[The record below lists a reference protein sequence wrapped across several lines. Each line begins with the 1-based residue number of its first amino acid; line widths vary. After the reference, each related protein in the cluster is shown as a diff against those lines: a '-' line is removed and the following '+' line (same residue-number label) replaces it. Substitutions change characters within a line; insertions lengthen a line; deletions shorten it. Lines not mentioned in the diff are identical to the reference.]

1 MQPLEK
7 AGKVF
12 QKNPLFMAKNLMLK
26 GIICTI
32 KMEIYAHEYMRAPAG
47 PCEKLWPAA
56 ADRRWIST
64 FF

>member
-1 MQPLEK
+1 MKIIVDFP
-7 AGKVF
+7 G
-12 QKNPLFMAKNLMLK
+12 LFVY
-26 GIICTI
+26 IICTI

>member
-1 MQPLEK
+1 MIVDFP
-7 AGKVF
+7 G
-12 QKNPLFMAKNLMLK
+12 LFVY
-26 GIICTI
+26 IICTI